1 MFKGLG
7 NLASLMMNARNL
19 GGKMEEVAARLKQER
34 VIGSA
39 GGQLIT
45 VHANG
50 LGQVTQVII
59 DPSIECH
66 NDRELIQDLLPTA
79 INEAVSKAKQL
90 HVEAMKELTGG
101 IDLPGLDDALKQF
114 TSPG

>member
-7 NLASLMMNARNL
+7 NLANLMMNARHL
-19 GGKMEEVAARLKQER
+19 GGKMEEIAQRLREER

-39 GGQLIT
+39 GGQMIV

-50 LGQVTQVII
+50 LGQVTQVMI
-59 DPSIECH
+59 DPSLECH
-66 NDRELIQDLLPTA
+66 NDRELIQDLLPAA

-90 HVEAMKELTGG
+90 HVEAVKELTGG
-101 IDLPGLDDALKQF
+101 VEIPGLDQALQQF
-114 TSPG
+114 ISPG